1 MLNDRIYKRGLIAAG
16 RHQNMNPVL
25 GGMVLGPMAL
35 TPVGANDKILPNGHP
50 TSQWRAE
57 LRHIPNIRNAI
68 SVASIYVQTL
78 GIIWLTLFLHHP
90 AAYVLAFLL
99 MGRAHAQLLAL
110 MHESVHR
117 LLFRNRKLND
127 FAGRWLLG
135 YMSFVNTDGYRYVH
149 MAHHRE
155 EFGPNEP
162 DIPLYANYPITRA
175 SFWRKMRRDGLG
187 STGFRML
194 RGQFLSVFAKKSPD
208 QNGQP
213 NTQRKIFA
221 LHAVILTLTVIFVNP
236 WVYVM
241 LWLLPYITVWRVMN
255 RLRSIAEHGGLR
267 ADTDR
272 RVTTHSVKQHLF
284 SSFYFVPFNLGWHIA
299 HHTDSGIP
307 FRSLPEYHRQLR
319 ESGFVTDAYE
329 YSSYLAIWRALRS
342 RPASI
347 ASAK

>member
-1 MLNDRIYKRGLIAAG
+1 L
-16 RHQNMNPVL
+16 
-25 GGMVLGPMAL
+25 
-35 TPVGANDKILPNGHP
+35 
-50 TSQWRAE
+50 
-57 LRHIPNIRNAI
+57 RNAI
-68 SVASIYVQTL
+68 SVVSIYVQTI
-78 GIIWLTLFLHHP
+78 GIIWVALKLSNPVT
-90 AAYVLAFLL
+90 YVIAFLL

-117 LLFRNRKLND
+117 LLFRNRRLND

-162 DIPLYANYPITRA
+162 DIALYANYPITRA

-194 RGQFLSVFAKKSPD
+194 RGQFMSIFKTDPQQL
-208 QNGQP
+208 

-221 LHAVILTLTVIFVNP
+221 VHGVLLVLSVIFVNP

-241 LWLLPYITVWRVMN
+241 LWLVPYITVWRVMN

-267 ADTDR
+267 ADSDR

-307 FRSLPEYHRQLR
+307 FRSLPKYHRQLQA
-319 ESGFVTDAYE
+319 SGFVTDAYQ

-342 RPASI
+342 RPEAL

>member
-1 MLNDRIYKRGLIAAG
+1 M
-16 RHQNMNPVL
+16 NMVPDASVFTQID
-25 GGMVLGPMAL
+25 G
-35 TPVGANDKILPNGHP
+35 NDKILANGHP
-50 TSQWRAE
+50 ASQWRTE
-57 LRHIPNIRNAI
+57 LRHIPNFRNALSI
-68 SVASIYVQTL
+68 ASIYVQTI
-78 GIIWLTLFLHHP
+78 GIIWAAVALHNP
-90 AAYVLAFLL
+90 IIYVIAFLL

-135 YMSFVNTDGYRYVH
+135 YLSFVNTDGYRYVH

-194 RGQFLSVFAKKSPD
+194 RGQFMSIFKTDPQQL
-208 QNGQP
+208 
-213 NTQRKIFA
+213 NTQRKIFS
-221 LHAVILTLTVIFVNP
+221 LHAVLLVLSVIFANP

-241 LWLLPYITVWRVMN
+241 LWLVPYITVWRVMN

-267 ADTDR
+267 ADDDR

-284 SSFYFVPFNLGWHIA
+284 SSFFFVPFNLGWHIA
-299 HHTDSGIP
+299 HHADSGIP
-307 FRSLPEYHRQLR
+307 FRSLPKYHRQLR
-319 ESGFVTDAYE
+319 ASGFVTDTYE
-329 YSSYLAIWRALRS
+329 YGSYLAIWRALRS
-342 RPASI
+342 RPEAI

>member
-1 MLNDRIYKRGLIAAG
+1 M
-16 RHQNMNPVL
+16 NMVPDASVFTKID
-25 GGMVLGPMAL
+25 G
-35 TPVGANDKILPNGHP
+35 NDKILTNGHP
-50 TSQWRAE
+50 TSQWRTE
-57 LRHIPNIRNAI
+57 LRHIPNFRNALSI
-68 SVASIYVQTL
+68 ASIYVQTI
-78 GIIWLTLFLHHP
+78 GIIWAALALHNP
-90 AAYVLAFLL
+90 IIYVIAFLL

-194 RGQFLSVFAKKSPD
+194 RGQFMSIFKTDPQQL
-208 QNGQP
+208 
-213 NTQRKIFA
+213 NTQRKIFS
-221 LHAVILTLTVIFVNP
+221 LHAVLLILSVIFVNP

-241 LWLLPYITVWRVMN
+241 LWLVPYITVWRVMN

-267 ADTDR
+267 ADDDR

-307 FRSLPEYHRQLR
+307 FRSLPKYHRQLQA
-319 ESGFVTDAYE
+319 SGFVTDAYQ

-342 RPASI
+342 RPEAL

>member
-1 MLNDRIYKRGLIAAG
+1 MNMVPDAA
-16 RHQNMNPVL
+16 VL
-25 GGMVLGPMAL
+25 TQISGD
-35 TPVGANDKILPNGHP
+35 DKILPNGHP
-50 TSQWRAE
+50 TSQWRTE
-57 LRHIPNIRNAI
+57 LRHIPNVRNAI
-68 SVASIYVQTL
+68 SVASIYAQTF
-78 GIIWLTLFLHHP
+78 GIIWIALKLSNPIT
-90 AAYVLAFLL
+90 YITAFLL

-117 LLFRNRKLND
+117 LLFRNRKFND

-162 DIPLYANYPITRA
+162 DMPLYANYPITRA

-187 STGFRML
+187 RTGFRML
-194 RGQFLSVFAKKSPD
+194 RGQFLSIFKKDPL
-208 QNGQP
+208 QQ

-221 LHAVILTLTVIFVNP
+221 LHAVVITLSVIFVNP

-241 LWLLPYITVWRVMN
+241 LWLFPYITVWRVMN

-267 ADTDR
+267 ADDDR
-272 RVTTHSVKQHLF
+272 RVTTHSVRQHLF

-307 FRSLPEYHRQLR
+307 FRSLPKYHRQLR

-342 RPASI
+342 RPEAI
-347 ASAK
+347 ANAN

>member
-1 MLNDRIYKRGLIAAG
+1 M
-16 RHQNMNPVL
+16 NMVPDASVFTQID
-25 GGMVLGPMAL
+25 G
-35 TPVGANDKILPNGHP
+35 NDKILANGHP
-50 TSQWRAE
+50 TSQWRTE
-57 LRHIPNIRNAI
+57 LRHIPNFRNAI
-68 SVASIYVQTL
+68 SVTSIYVQTFF
-78 GIIWLTLFLHHP
+78 IIWVALELHNP
-90 AAYVLAFLL
+90 ITYVIAFLL

-194 RGQFLSVFAKKSPD
+194 RGQFMSIFKTDPQQL
-208 QNGQP
+208 
-213 NTQRKIFA
+213 NTQRKIFS
-221 LHAVILTLTVIFVNP
+221 LHAVVLILSVMFANP

-241 LWLLPYITVWRVMN
+241 LWLVPYITVWRVMN

-267 ADTDR
+267 ADDDR

-307 FRSLPEYHRQLR
+307 FRSLPTYHRQLR
-319 ESGFVTDAYE
+319 ASGFVTDTYE
-329 YSSYLAIWRALRS
+329 YGSYLAIWRALRS
-342 RPASI
+342 RPTVI
-347 ASAK
+347 TSAK

>member
-1 MLNDRIYKRGLIAAG
+1 
-16 RHQNMNPVL
+16 
-25 GGMVLGPMAL
+25 MVPDASVFTKIDG
-35 TPVGANDKILPNGHP
+35 NDKILTNGHP
-50 TSQWRAE
+50 TSQWRTE
-57 LRHIPNIRNAI
+57 LRHIPNFRNAI
-68 SVASIYVQTL
+68 SVTSIYVQTFF
-78 GIIWLTLFLHHP
+78 IIWVALELHNP
-90 AAYVLAFLL
+90 ITYVIAFLL

-194 RGQFLSVFAKKSPD
+194 RGQFMSIFKTDPQQL
-208 QNGQP
+208 

-221 LHAVILTLTVIFVNP
+221 LHAVILTLSVIFVNP

-241 LWLLPYITVWRVMN
+241 LWLIPYITVWRVMN

-267 ADTDR
+267 ADDDR

-307 FRSLPEYHRQLR
+307 FRSLPKYHRQLR

-342 RPASI
+342 RPEAL

>member
-1 MLNDRIYKRGLIAAG
+1 
-16 RHQNMNPVL
+16 
-25 GGMVLGPMAL
+25 MVPDASVFTKIDG
-35 TPVGANDKILPNGHP
+35 NDKILTNGHP
-50 TSQWRAE
+50 TSQWRTE
-57 LRHIPNIRNAI
+57 LRHIPNFRNAI
-68 SVASIYVQTL
+68 SIASIYVQTI
-78 GIIWLTLFLHHP
+78 GIIWAALALHNP
-90 AAYVLAFLL
+90 ITYVVAFLL

-135 YMSFVNTDGYRYVH
+135 YLSFVNTDGYRYVH

-194 RGQFLSVFAKKSPD
+194 RGQFMSIFKTDPQQL
-208 QNGQP
+208 

-221 LHAVILTLTVIFVNP
+221 LHAVVLILSVIFVNP

-241 LWLLPYITVWRVMN
+241 LWLVPYITVWRVMN

-267 ADTDR
+267 ADDDR

-284 SSFYFVPFNLGWHIA
+284 SSFFFVPFNLGWHIA
-299 HHTDSGIP
+299 HHADSGIP
-307 FRSLPEYHRQLR
+307 FRSLPKYHRQLR
-319 ESGFVTDAYE
+319 ASGFVTDTYE
-329 YSSYLAIWRALRS
+329 YGSYLAIWRALRS
-342 RPASI
+342 RPEAI

>member
-1 MLNDRIYKRGLIAAG
+1 
-16 RHQNMNPVL
+16 
-25 GGMVLGPMAL
+25 
-35 TPVGANDKILPNGHP
+35 
-50 TSQWRAE
+50 
-57 LRHIPNIRNAI
+57 
-68 SVASIYVQTL
+68 
-78 GIIWLTLFLHHP
+78 
-90 AAYVLAFLL
+90 
-99 MGRAHAQLLAL
+99 
-110 MHESVHR
+110 
-117 LLFRNRKLND
+117 
-127 FAGRWLLG
+127 
-135 YMSFVNTDGYRYVH
+135 

-194 RGQFLSVFAKKSPD
+194 RGQFLSIFKTDP
-208 QNGQP
+208 QQL

-221 LHAVILTLTVIFVNP
+221 LHAALLILSVIFVNP

-241 LWLLPYITVWRVMN
+241 LWLVPYITVWRVMN

-267 ADTDR
+267 ADSDR

-307 FRSLPEYHRQLR
+307 FRSLPKYHRQLQA
-319 ESGFVTDAYE
+319 SGFVTDAYQ
-329 YSSYLAIWRALRS
+329 YNSYLAIWRALRS
-342 RPASI
+342 RPEAL

>member
-1 MLNDRIYKRGLIAAG
+1 MFM
-16 RHQNMNPVL
+16 NMVPDASVFTQID
-25 GGMVLGPMAL
+25 G
-35 TPVGANDKILPNGHP
+35 NDKILANGHP
-50 TSQWRAE
+50 TSQWRTE
-57 LRHIPNIRNAI
+57 LRHIPNFRNALSI
-68 SVASIYVQTL
+68 ASIYLQTI
-78 GIIWLTLFLHHP
+78 GIIWAVLALHNP
-90 AAYVLAFLL
+90 ITYVIAFLL

-194 RGQFLSVFAKKSPD
+194 RGQFMSIFKTDPQQL
-208 QNGQP
+208 
-213 NTQRKIFA
+213 NTQRKIFS
-221 LHAVILTLTVIFVNP
+221 LHAVLLILSVIFANP

-241 LWLLPYITVWRVMN
+241 LWLVPYITVWRVMN

-267 ADTDR
+267 ADDDR

-307 FRSLPEYHRQLR
+307 FRSLPKYHRQLR
-319 ESGFVTDAYE
+319 ASGFVTDTYE
-329 YSSYLAIWRALRS
+329 YGSYLAIWRALRS
-342 RPASI
+342 RPEAI

>member
-1 MLNDRIYKRGLIAAG
+1 M
-16 RHQNMNPVL
+16 NMVPDASVFTQID
-25 GGMVLGPMAL
+25 G
-35 TPVGANDKILPNGHP
+35 NDKILTNGHP
-50 TSQWRAE
+50 TSQWRTE
-57 LRHIPNIRNAI
+57 LRHIPNFRNAI
-68 SVASIYVQTL
+68 SVTSIYVQTFF
-78 GIIWLTLFLHHP
+78 IIWVALELHNP
-90 AAYVLAFLL
+90 ITYVIAFLL

-194 RGQFLSVFAKKSPD
+194 RGQFMSIFKTDPQQL
-208 QNGQP
+208 
-213 NTQRKIFA
+213 NTQRKIFS
-221 LHAVILTLTVIFVNP
+221 LHAVLLILSVIFVNP

-241 LWLLPYITVWRVMN
+241 LWLVPYITVWRVMN

-267 ADTDR
+267 ADDDR

-307 FRSLPEYHRQLR
+307 FRSLPKYHRQLQA
-319 ESGFVTDAYE
+319 SGFVTDAYQ

-342 RPASI
+342 RPEAL

>member
-1 MLNDRIYKRGLIAAG
+1 
-16 RHQNMNPVL
+16 
-25 GGMVLGPMAL
+25 MVPDASVFAPIDG
-35 TPVGANDKILPNGHP
+35 NDKILANGHP
-50 TSQWRAE
+50 TSQWRTE
-57 LRHIPNIRNAI
+57 LRHIPNFRNALSI
-68 SVASIYVQTL
+68 ASIYVQTF
-78 GIIWLTLFLHHP
+78 GIIWAALALHNP
-90 AAYVLAFLL
+90 IIYVIAFLL

-187 STGFRML
+187 STGSRML
-194 RGQFLSVFAKKSPD
+194 RGQFMSIFKTDPQQL
-208 QNGQP
+208 
-213 NTQRKIFA
+213 NTQRKIFS
-221 LHAVILTLTVIFVNP
+221 LHAVVLILSVMFVNP

-255 RLRSIAEHGGLR
+255 RLRSIAEHGGLH
-267 ADTDR
+267 ADDDR

-307 FRSLPEYHRQLR
+307 FRSLPKYHRQLR

-329 YSSYLAIWRALRS
+329 YGSYLAIWRALRS
-342 RPASI
+342 RPEAI

>member
-1 MLNDRIYKRGLIAAG
+1 
-16 RHQNMNPVL
+16 
-25 GGMVLGPMAL
+25 
-35 TPVGANDKILPNGHP
+35 
-50 TSQWRAE
+50 
-57 LRHIPNIRNAI
+57 
-68 SVASIYVQTL
+68 
-78 GIIWLTLFLHHP
+78 
-90 AAYVLAFLL
+90 

-194 RGQFLSVFAKKSPD
+194 RGQFMSIFKTDPQQL
-208 QNGQP
+208 

-221 LHAVILTLTVIFVNP
+221 LHFALLTISVIFVNP

-241 LWLLPYITVWRVMN
+241 LWLVPYITVWRVMN

-267 ADTDR
+267 ADSDR

-299 HHTDSGIP
+299 HHADSGIP
-307 FRSLPEYHRQLR
+307 FRSLPKYHHQLR
-319 ESGFVTDAYE
+319 ASGFVTDTYE
-329 YSSYLAIWRALRS
+329 YGSYLAIWRALRS
-342 RPASI
+342 RPEAI

>member
-1 MLNDRIYKRGLIAAG
+1 MVPDAA
-16 RHQNMNPVL
+16 VL
-25 GGMVLGPMAL
+25 TQISGD
-35 TPVGANDKILPNGHP
+35 DKILPNGHP
-50 TSQWRAE
+50 TSQWRTE
-57 LRHIPNIRNAI
+57 LRHIPNVRNAI
-68 SVASIYVQTL
+68 SVASIYAQTF
-78 GIIWLTLFLHHP
+78 GIIWIALKLSNPIT
-90 AAYVLAFLL
+90 YITAFLL

-117 LLFRNRKLND
+117 LLFRNRKFND

-162 DIPLYANYPITRA
+162 DMPLYANYPITRA

-187 STGFRML
+187 RTGFRML
-194 RGQFLSVFAKKSPD
+194 RGQFLSIFKKDPL
-208 QNGQP
+208 QQ

-221 LHAVILTLTVIFVNP
+221 LHAVVITLSVIFVNP

-241 LWLLPYITVWRVMN
+241 LWLFPYITVWRVMN

-267 ADTDR
+267 ADDDR
-272 RVTTHSVKQHLF
+272 RVTTHSVRQHLF

-307 FRSLPEYHRQLR
+307 FRSLPKYHRQLR

-342 RPASI
+342 RPEVA
-347 ASAK
+347 ANAK

>member
-1 MLNDRIYKRGLIAAG
+1 MFM
-16 RHQNMNPVL
+16 NMVPDASVFASIT
-25 GGMVLGPMAL
+25 G
-35 TPVGANDKILPNGHP
+35 NDKILENGHP
-50 TSQWRAE
+50 TSQWRTE
-57 LRHIPNIRNAI
+57 LRHIPNFRNAI
-68 SVASIYVQTL
+68 SIASIYVQTF
-78 GIIWLTLFLHHP
+78 GIIWAALALHNP
-90 AAYVLAFLL
+90 ISYVVAFLL

-194 RGQFLSVFAKKSPD
+194 RGQFLSIFKTDP
-208 QNGQP
+208 QQL
-213 NTQRKIFA
+213 NTQRKIFT
-221 LHAVILTLTVIFVNP
+221 LHAVLLILSVIFVNP

-241 LWLLPYITVWRVMN
+241 LWLVPYITVWRVMN

-267 ADTDR
+267 ADSDR
-272 RVTTHSVKQHLF
+272 RITTHSVKQHLF
-284 SSFYFVPFNLGWHIA
+284 SSFFFVPFNLGWHIA
-299 HHTDSGIP
+299 HHADSGIP
-307 FRSLPEYHRQLR
+307 FRSLPKYHRQLR
-319 ESGFVTDAYE
+319 ASGYVTDAYE
-329 YSSYLAIWRALRS
+329 YGSYLAIWRALRS
-342 RPASI
+342 RPEAI

>member
-1 MLNDRIYKRGLIAAG
+1 MFMNMVPDASVFTRIDG
-16 RHQNMNPVL
+16 
-25 GGMVLGPMAL
+25 
-35 TPVGANDKILPNGHP
+35 NDKILTNGHP
-50 TSQWRAE
+50 TSQWRTE
-57 LRHIPNIRNAI
+57 LRHIPNVRNAI
-68 SVASIYVQTL
+68 SVASIYAQTF
-78 GIIWLTLFLHHP
+78 GIIWAALALHNP
-90 AAYVLAFLL
+90 ITYVVAFLL

-135 YMSFVNTDGYRYVH
+135 YMSFVDTDGYRYVH

-194 RGQFLSVFAKKSPD
+194 RGQFMSIFKTDPQQL
-208 QNGQP
+208 
-213 NTQRKIFA
+213 NTQRKIFT
-221 LHAVILTLTVIFVNP
+221 LHAVLLILSVIFVNP

-241 LWLLPYITVWRVMN
+241 LWLVPYITVWRVMN

-267 ADTDR
+267 ADSDR

-284 SSFYFVPFNLGWHIA
+284 SSFFFVPFNLGWHIA
-299 HHTDSGIP
+299 HHADSGIP
-307 FRSLPEYHRQLR
+307 FRSLPKYHHQLR
-319 ESGFVTDAYE
+319 ASGFVTDTYE
-329 YSSYLAIWRALRS
+329 YGSYLAIWRALRS
-342 RPASI
+342 RPEAI

>member
-1 MLNDRIYKRGLIAAG
+1 M
-16 RHQNMNPVL
+16 NMVPDASVFTQID
-25 GGMVLGPMAL
+25 G
-35 TPVGANDKILPNGHP
+35 NDKILANGHP
-50 TSQWRAE
+50 TSQWRTE
-57 LRHIPNIRNAI
+57 LRHIPNFRNAI
-68 SVASIYVQTL
+68 SIASIYVQTI
-78 GIIWLTLFLHHP
+78 GIIWAALALHNP
-90 AAYVLAFLL
+90 ISYVVAFLL

-127 FAGRWLLG
+127 FVGRWLLG
-135 YMSFVNTDGYRYVH
+135 YLSFVNTDGYRYVH

-194 RGQFLSVFAKKSPD
+194 RGQFMSIFKTDPQQL
-208 QNGQP
+208 
-213 NTQRKIFA
+213 NTQRKIFS
-221 LHAVILTLTVIFVNP
+221 LHAVLLILSVIFVNP

-241 LWLLPYITVWRVMN
+241 LWLVPYITVWRVMN

-267 ADTDR
+267 ADDDR

-284 SSFYFVPFNLGWHIA
+284 SSFFFVPFNLGWHIA
-299 HHTDSGIP
+299 HHADSGIP
-307 FRSLPEYHRQLR
+307 FRSLPKYHRQLR
-319 ESGFVTDAYE
+319 ASGFVTDTYE
-329 YSSYLAIWRALRS
+329 YGSYLAIWRALRS
-342 RPASI
+342 RPEAI

>member
-1 MLNDRIYKRGLIAAG
+1 M
-16 RHQNMNPVL
+16 NMVPDASVFTAIT
-25 GGMVLGPMAL
+25 G
-35 TPVGANDKILPNGHP
+35 NDKILANGHP
-50 TSQWRAE
+50 VSQWRTE
-57 LRHIPNIRNAI
+57 LRHIPNFRNALSI
-68 SVASIYVQTL
+68 TSIYVQTI
-78 GIIWLTLFLHHP
+78 GIIWAALSLHNP
-90 AAYVLAFLL
+90 ITYVIAFLL

-117 LLFRNRKLND
+117 LLFRNRRLND

-175 SFWRKMRRDGLG
+175 SFWRKMRRDGFG

-194 RGQFLSVFAKKSPD
+194 RGQFMSIFKPD
-208 QNGQP
+208 PQQL

-221 LHAVILTLTVIFVNP
+221 VHGVICLLSIIFVNP

-241 LWLLPYITVWRVMN
+241 LWLVPYITVWRVMN

-267 ADTDR
+267 ADSDR
-272 RVTTHSVKQHLF
+272 RITTHSVKQHLF
-284 SSFYFVPFNLGWHIA
+284 SSFFFVPFNLGWHIA
-299 HHTDSGIP
+299 HHIDSGIP
-307 FRSLPEYHRQLR
+307 FRSLPRYHRQLR
-319 ESGFVTDAYE
+319 ASGFVSDAYE
-329 YSSYLAIWRALRS
+329 YDSYLAIWRALRS
-342 RPASI
+342 RPEVI
-347 ASAK
+347 AGVK

>member
-1 MLNDRIYKRGLIAAG
+1 
-16 RHQNMNPVL
+16 
-25 GGMVLGPMAL
+25 MVPDASVFTKIDG
-35 TPVGANDKILPNGHP
+35 NDKILTNGHP
-50 TSQWRAE
+50 TSQWRTE
-57 LRHIPNIRNAI
+57 LRHIPNFRNAI
-68 SVASIYVQTL
+68 SIASIYVQTI
-78 GIIWLTLFLHHP
+78 GIIWAALALHNP
-90 AAYVLAFLL
+90 ITYVIAFLL

-194 RGQFLSVFAKKSPD
+194 RGQFMSIFKTDPQQL
-208 QNGQP
+208 
-213 NTQRKIFA
+213 NTQRKIFS
-221 LHAVILTLTVIFVNP
+221 LHAVLLILSMIFVNP

-241 LWLLPYITVWRVMN
+241 LWLVPYITVWRVMN

-267 ADTDR
+267 ADDDR

-307 FRSLPEYHRQLR
+307 FRSLPKYHRQLQA
-319 ESGFVTDAYE
+319 SGFVTDAYQ

-342 RPASI
+342 RPEAL

>member
-1 MLNDRIYKRGLIAAG
+1 MNMVPDASVFTRIDG
-16 RHQNMNPVL
+16 NE
-25 GGMVLGPMAL
+25 
-35 TPVGANDKILPNGHP
+35 KILPNGHP
-50 TSQWRAE
+50 TSQWRTD
-57 LRHIPNIRNAI
+57 LRHIPNARNAI
-68 SVASIYVQTL
+68 SVASIYVQTF
-78 GIIWLTLFLHHP
+78 GIIWVALKLHNP
-90 AAYVLAFLL
+90 ITYILAFLL

-194 RGQFLSVFAKKSPD
+194 RGQFMSIFKTDPQQL
-208 QNGQP
+208 
-213 NTQRKIFA
+213 NTQRKIFS
-221 LHAVILTLTVIFVNP
+221 LHAVVLILSVMFVNP

-267 ADTDR
+267 ADDDR

-307 FRSLPEYHRQLR
+307 FRSLPKYHRQLR

-342 RPASI
+342 RPDSI
-347 ASAK
+347 SISNLP

>member
-1 MLNDRIYKRGLIAAG
+1 M
-16 RHQNMNPVL
+16 NMVPDASVFTKID
-25 GGMVLGPMAL
+25 G
-35 TPVGANDKILPNGHP
+35 NDKILTNGHP
-50 TSQWRAE
+50 TSQWRTE
-57 LRHIPNIRNAI
+57 LRHIPNFRNALSI
-68 SVASIYVQTL
+68 ASIYVQTI
-78 GIIWLTLFLHHP
+78 GIIWAALALHNP
-90 AAYVLAFLL
+90 IIYVIAFLL

-194 RGQFLSVFAKKSPD
+194 RGQFMSIFKTDPQQL
-208 QNGQP
+208 
-213 NTQRKIFA
+213 NTQRKIFS
-221 LHAVILTLTVIFVNP
+221 LHAVLIILSVIFVNP

-241 LWLLPYITVWRVMN
+241 LWLVPYITVWRVMN

-267 ADTDR
+267 ADDDR

-307 FRSLPEYHRQLR
+307 FRSLPKYHRQLQA
-319 ESGFVTDAYE
+319 SGFVTDAYQ

-342 RPASI
+342 RPEAL